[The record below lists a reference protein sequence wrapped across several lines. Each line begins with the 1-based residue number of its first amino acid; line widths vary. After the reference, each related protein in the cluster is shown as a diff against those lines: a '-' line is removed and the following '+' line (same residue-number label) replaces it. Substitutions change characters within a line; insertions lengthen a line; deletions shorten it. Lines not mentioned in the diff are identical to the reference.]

1 MNGKVQLESI
11 DLKVYAGKTFYTIID
26 IFKFVKDHDLK
37 DIQVFMVGDEDAYMD
52 EIETISEVDSLYS
65 LKEEALKWIIKNV
78 EIVDKVVES

>member
-1 MNGKVQLESI
+1 MEKKIRVESI
-11 DLKVYAGKTFYTIID
+11 DLTIYSGRTFYIIVD

-52 EIETISEVDSLYS
+52 EIETISEVESLYS

-78 EIVDKVVES
+78 EIKEEH